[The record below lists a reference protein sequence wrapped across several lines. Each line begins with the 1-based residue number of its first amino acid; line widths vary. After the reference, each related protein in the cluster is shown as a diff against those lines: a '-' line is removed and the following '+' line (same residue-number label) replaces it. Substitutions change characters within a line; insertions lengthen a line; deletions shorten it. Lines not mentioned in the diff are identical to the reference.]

1 MFQLL
6 LKSFAVLAL
15 LFVGS
20 TTLSAQVKVKI
31 APSIKKEVQKDG
43 SLVLRSAKPMK
54 VIIEGQKEPVLIGTI
69 ASLNCSCS
77 DGAGSC
83 AWTEVGCI
91 GSCCGVVIG
100 YHDAITL
107 KVPGGGGGMIIISED
122 IADLKKQ

>member
-1 MFQLL
+1 MFQFM
-6 LKSFAVLAL
+6 LKSFALLAL
-15 LFVGS
+15 LFLGS
-20 TTLSAQVKVKI
+20 QSLAAQVKVKI

-43 SLVLRSAKPMK
+43 SVVLRSAKPMK

-69 ASLNCSCS
+69 ASLSCSCS

-100 YHDAITL
+100 YHDTSML
-107 KVPGGGGGMIIISED
+107 KVGGGGGIIVLPD
-122 IADLKKQ
+122 DVADVKKQ